1 MARATAIINS
11 TDLRDGHKIAS
22 ERALL
27 SLIKK
32 LSSIIKEKRQSAHPD
47 HLNAEWTK
55 ITLIVPLLEGL
66 GWDKSTDIA
75 YQFGPSNQEGHLDLI
90 LKCQTPIGIGARTIY
105 ESPPQDNE
113 HPQIRNCL
121 KQCEAKK
128 APYFIWTN
136 GDYWQFFSLALS
148 SAPLHQICLTE
159 IEDDPSMLEQLL
171 IIKKD
176 AFISHPEKFNKALS
190 EKSDITALPHAWATI
205 LRDHLKDLLHIFRKG
220 LKNAD
225 VKDEEI
231 VHFLNA
237 FKPEFL
243 PPQAK
248 SQIWFSNPDKWE
260 QLIDSHESHYR
271 LARWFFRT
279 SYYRKLGEYLI
290 NENYRP
296 WAKDS
301 TWRHVGLPNGV
312 NERKKINHAVFL
324 FQEWGFI
331 KEAGDEKYCRVDGCV
346 PYLKQLLEKSS

>member
-1 MARATAIINS
+1 MARATATIS
-11 TDLRDGHKIAS
+11 SVDLRDGNIISS
-22 ERALL
+22 ERALH

-32 LSSIIKEKRQSAHPD
+32 LSAIIKEKRQSANPD

-55 ITLIVPLLEGL
+55 ITLVVPLLEGL

-75 YQFGPSNQEGHLDLI
+75 YQFGPSSQEDHLDLI
-90 LKCQTPIGIGARTIY
+90 LKCQTPIGIDARTIY
-105 ESPPQDNE
+105 ESPPQDIG
-113 HPQIRNCL
+113 HPGIKNGLR
-121 KQCEAKK
+121 QCEAKK

-136 GDYWQFFSLALS
+136 GDCWQFFSLALT
-148 SAPLHQICLTE
+148 SAPLHQICLSE
-159 IEDDPSMLEQLL
+159 IEDDFSMLEQLL

-176 AFISHPEKFNKALS
+176 EFISHPEKFNKALS
-190 EKSDITALPHAWATI
+190 EKTDLTALPHAWATI
-205 LRDHLKDLLHIFRKG
+205 LRDHLKELLHVFRKG
-220 LKNAD
+220 LKNVD

-237 FKPEFL
+237 FKPEYL
-243 PPQAK
+243 PPQPK
-248 SQIWFSNPDKWE
+248 SRIWFSNPGKWE

-290 NENYRP
+290 NENYSA
-296 WAKDS
+296 WTKDS
-301 TWRHVGLPNGV
+301 TWRHVGLPDRIT
-312 NERKKINHAVFL
+312 ERKKIDHAVFL

-331 KEAGDEKYCRVDGCV
+331 EEVGNEKYCRVEECI